1 MCGCADLRMCGC
13 ADACPDSAKRGDGCE
28 WADVRMPARIPRS
41 GETGADVR
49 MANLN
54 CSGSLVCN
62 VSFLAESRRKRGD
75 AEEITCVL
83 CAPQRLREK
92 EPDEI

>member
-1 MCGCADLRMCGC
+1 MSRCVPIAIGMRMCGC
-13 ADACPDSAKRGDGCE
+13 ADVP
-28 WADVRMPARIPRS
+28 VQMPARIPRS

>member
-1 MCGCADLRMCGC
+1 M
-13 ADACPDSAKRGDGCE
+13 CPDSYRDAN
-28 WADVRMPARIPRS
+28 VRMPARIPRS
-41 GETGADVR
+41 EKAGADVR

-75 AEEITCVL
+75 AEEITFVL